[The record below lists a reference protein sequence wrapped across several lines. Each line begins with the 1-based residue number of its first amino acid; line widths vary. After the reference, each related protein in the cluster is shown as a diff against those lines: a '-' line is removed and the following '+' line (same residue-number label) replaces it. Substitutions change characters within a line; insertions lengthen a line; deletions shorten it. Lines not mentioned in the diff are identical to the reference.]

1 MGNPSYLLLIYV
13 SECDWSCL
21 LLAVVVCLCLRWF
34 CLSESAVARFFFWT
48 HPAPGY
54 LRGCSNPKSGKG
66 ERDRIL
72 QFHVR
77 ACLVTA
83 CQAARRPGSTIPLQ
97 ADEIQCL
104 KLLPEAGSFFKF
116 QPNKPFPPLKT
127 RTGQPVME

>member
-1 MGNPSYLLLIYV
+1 VMGNPSYLLLIYV

-77 ACLVTA
+77 ACLVAA
-83 CQAARRPGSTIPLQ
+83 CQAARRPGSTIRPQ
-97 ADEIQCL
+97 ADEIGRL
-104 KLLPEAGSFFKF
+104 GLLSGQAALSGSE
-116 QPNKPFPPLKT
+116 PNKPACV
-127 RTGQPVME
+127 RV